1 MKTNEERYLKEAIRS
16 VKRFAKEHETLSTFF
31 AHIDE
36 VKVRSLQD
44 LSFKYD
50 LKFFDNISRI
60 LSVIISIVSR
70 PTLANKGEEVI
81 VRAASASRLTPEM
94 FQKTVSDSTL
104 WKQQGAD
111 MVPEYVYYQQYVDE
125 IKTYENIFIVH
136 LINLIDSELTKFQ
149 RFYIS
154 MIQSYVGQDSL
165 SLDEDKQEQAMVKV
179 DYLQK
184 KIVKIKNTYFYRII
198 NKDQVRLSFVIP
210 TNILLHNHLYN
221 ECFKFYRKLITYN
234 DEAQI
239 NKDFFLYNYVLI
251 LKQLK
256 QAGFKLY
263 GKRTTRES
271 EVVIRRALNLENDLV
286 FFSSHMK
293 ITMTCIEEENK
304 FIFKIVNR
312 EDNQTNLHLLIVDKD
327 ENFDNVL
334 LRVQDTSKYT
344 TIEAISLWLRAY
356 LDDTVNIIK
365 QNLLSEVE
373 MIKQYFEERYHRVIG
388 SQRIYSIYCP
398 ICRQKTVNEVEN
410 NIFHCESCN
419 SLYKFYQGEKE
430 PEIVFLRLRRKN

>member
-1 MKTNEERYLKEAIRS
+1 MKTNEERYLKEAIRN
-16 VKRFAKEHETLSTFF
+16 VKRFAKDYDTLSTFF

-50 LKFFDNISRI
+50 LKFFENISRI

-70 PTLANKGEEVI
+70 PVLANKGEEVI
-81 VRAASASRLTPEM
+81 VRAASASSLTPEM
-94 FQKTVSDSTL
+94 FQKTVTDSML
-104 WKQQGAD
+104 WKQQGVE
-111 MVPEYVYYQQYVDE
+111 MVPEYVHYQQYVDE
-125 IKTYENIFIVH
+125 IKTYENRFIVH

-165 SLDEDKQEQAMVKV
+165 SLDEDKQEQAMVKLE
-179 DYLQK
+179 YLQK
-184 KIVKIKNTYFYRII
+184 KIVKIKGTYFYRII
-198 NKDQVRLSFVIP
+198 NKDQVRLSTIIP
-210 TNILLHNHLYN
+210 TNILIHNRLYN
-221 ECFKFYRKLITYN
+221 ECYKFYRKLITYN

-263 GKRTTRES
+263 GKKTTRES
-271 EVVIRRALNLENDLV
+271 EAVIRRALNLENDLV

-304 FIFKIVNR
+304 FVFKIVNR

-356 LDDTVNIIK
+356 LDDTVNIIR

-373 MIKQYFEERYHRVIG
+373 MIKQYFEERYHRVVG

-398 ICRQKTVNEVEN
+398 ICRQKAVSEVEN

>member
-1 MKTNEERYLKEAIRS
+1 MKTNEERYLKEAIRN
-16 VKRFAKEHETLSTFF
+16 VKRFAKDYDTLSTFF

-50 LKFFDNISRI
+50 LKFFENISRI

-70 PTLANKGEEVI
+70 PVLANKGEEVI
-81 VRAASASRLTPEM
+81 VRAASASSLTPEM
-94 FQKTVSDSTL
+94 FQKTVTDSML
-104 WKQQGAD
+104 WKQQGVE
-111 MVPEYVYYQQYVDE
+111 MVPEYVHYQQYVDE
-125 IKTYENIFIVH
+125 IKTYENRFIVH

-165 SLDEDKQEQAMVKV
+165 SLDEDKQEQAMVKLE
-179 DYLQK
+179 YLQK
-184 KIVKIKNTYFYRII
+184 KIVKIKGTYFYRII
-198 NKDQVRLSFVIP
+198 NKDQVRLSTIIP
-210 TNILLHNHLYN
+210 TNILIHNRLYN
-221 ECFKFYRKLITYN
+221 ECYKFYRKLITYN

-239 NKDFFLYNYVLI
+239 NKYLFLYNYVLI

-263 GKRTTRES
+263 GKKTTRES
-271 EVVIRRALNLENDLV
+271 EAVIRRALNLENDLV

-356 LDDTVNIIK
+356 LDDTVNIIR

-373 MIKQYFEERYHRVIG
+373 MIKQYFEERYHRVVG

-398 ICRQKTVNEVEN
+398 ICRQKTVSEVEN